1 MKAIYQ
7 LYKERY
13 KEYEELISI
22 TGKLSISDVS
32 PWTIND
38 PKKFSTHIVANSYM
52 MYLIASNEKNLMK
65 KILLDICYR
74 EITNQ
79 SDIHM
84 YDLSKDHPLIKH
96 YDKALNGPNFPS
108 DGPLF
113 TQPE

>member
-1 MKAIYQ
+1 MKAIYL

-13 KEYEELISI
+13 KEYEALIST
-22 TGKLSISDVS
+22 TGKIYIYDVS
-32 PWTIND
+32 TWTFND

-52 MYLIASNEKNLMK
+52 IYLIGFNEKNLMN

-84 YDLSKDHPLIKH
+84 YNLSKEHPLIK
-96 YDKALNGPNFPS
+96 YYNKALNGPNFPS

-113 TQPE
+113 TQQE